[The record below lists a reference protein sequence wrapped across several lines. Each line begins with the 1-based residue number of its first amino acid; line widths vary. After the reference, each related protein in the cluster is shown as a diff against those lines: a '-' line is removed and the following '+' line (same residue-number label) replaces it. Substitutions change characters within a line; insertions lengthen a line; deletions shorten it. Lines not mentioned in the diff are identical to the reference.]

1 MDLQS
6 TNVDPS
12 VLNFTQSV
20 ESTHQ
25 IEMDDKSNSI
35 SVSFD
40 EGIET
45 TLNERLGRFCKLPDL
60 KKCPTKISRLRENS
74 FQVRAPQLFNSLPKE
89 LRDKSKCSLEDFKE
103 LLDNHLS
110 RIPDEPNLPGDEYTP
125 SRVNHFD
132 AKPTNSIIG
141 YSSTHGA

>member
-35 SVSFD
+35 SVSLFHFVYLLLTLL
-40 EGIET
+40 ELVVLATNIKCLLILLQT
-45 TLNERLGRFCKLPDL
+45 TIFCITLG
-60 KKCPTKISRLRENS
+60 
-74 FQVRAPQLFNSLPKE
+74 
-89 LRDKSKCSLEDFKE
+89 
-103 LLDNHLS
+103 
-110 RIPDEPNLPGDEYTP
+110 
-125 SRVNHFD
+125 
-132 AKPTNSIIG
+132 
-141 YSSTHGA
+141 